1 METLQ
6 ALLQTT
12 GKMHSCTNTV
22 LDPSVLCSTQ
32 CRCPSGRS
40 RVDSLKVEIVDCYV
54 QMAIVAFFNWMWC
67 YTILIPVFFLVTS
80 TEITINIFQI
90 ALPAAWPF
98 TSLIFKGA
106 DKYVAGTTIY
116 LNKYLCEFSCE
127 ILFLLTFMKRKLS
140 HPNIHE
146 NQIFNCCEHCQG
158 QFCLKCV
165 QIFMT
170 NVLWY
175 SLSSE

>member
-1 METLQ
+1 MSQGQVNLRGPELFPWMWRFWIIMC
-6 ALLQTT
+6 LRY
-12 GKMHSCTNTV
+12 H
-22 LDPSVLCSTQ
+22 
-32 CRCPSGRS
+32 
-40 RVDSLKVEIVDCYV
+40 

-67 YTILIPVFFLVTS
+67 YTMALIPIFFLVTS
-80 TEITINIFQI
+80 TEVTTNTFQT
-90 ALPAAWPF
+90 ALTAAWPF
-98 TSLIFKGA
+98 TLLFFKDAG
-106 DKYVAGTTIY
+106 KYTAGTTIY

-127 ILFLLTFMKRKLS
+127 IPFLLIFMKIKLS
-140 HPNIHE
+140 HPKIHE
-146 NQIFNCCEHCQG
+146 NQIFNCCKHCQG